1 MIECRQH
8 LSHGRIE
15 KSLSFSDRKKSCRY
29 VFGWLSVFLYI
40 DDDIDDNLTGSLSL
54 SWNGKSKSITLRN
67 VLSPTYIEHSVL
79 VCTNVNIL

>member
-15 KSLSFSDRKKSCRY
+15 KSLSFSEKKAA
-29 VFGWLSVFLYI
+29 VTFLVLYI